1 MARGRG
7 REGRRVKWRRRW
19 RDMVERG
26 EAGKGRRAE
35 TINIT
40 KILPEYELAITVI
53 HNSLIYSDSISL
65 HVCETE
71 REKKRKRETWRVSG
85 GG

>member
-1 MARGRG
+1 M
-7 REGRRVKWRRRW
+7 
-19 RDMVERG
+19 D
-26 EAGKGRRAE
+26 
-35 TINIT
+35 IT
-40 KILPEYELAITVI
+40 KIFPEYELAVTVI

-85 GG
+85 GGQGRKVRRRNEEGGGSGGGGRV